1 MLVLRSAMAD
11 AALQGLLDRA
21 AVHDVL
27 LRYAR
32 AVDGRDLDAVASCF
46 TADAAYE
53 GALARGAIVGP
64 LAALRA
70 ALERCG
76 GTMHSVGNVAIEVTG
91 DTAASEPSAI
101 ASPRRRAEARQYVV
115 AVRYR
120 DSFVLRDGRW

>member
-53 GALARGAIVGP
+53 GAVARGTIVEA
-64 LAALRA
+64 LAALRT
-70 ALERCG
+70 ALERYPR
-76 GTMHSVGNVAIEVTG
+76 TMHFVGNVAIEVTG
-91 DTAASEPSAI
+91 DTAASETYAI
-101 ASPRRRAEARQYVV
+101 AYHRLRAEARQYVV

-120 DSFVLRDGRW
+120 DSFVLRD